1 MNKDLLKTGVQ
12 NYINNNLN
20 ADILSVLL
28 KKSKFE
34 TISSKELV
42 QQIEG
47 KKKCSSK
54 LPSWFRTAKIY
65 YPPKFNIEQS
75 SSEKTAFYK
84 ASLVSGKSLLD
95 VTGGFGV
102 DSYYFGQH
110 IHQVTLCEI
119 SKELSEITAHN
130 LPVLGATNINVLNT
144 DGIVYLDKFDGIFDW
159 IYIDPSRRDK
169 SKGKVFKLSDCVP
182 DVTEHLELLKAKS
195 KGLLLKTSPLLDIT
209 KGLKE
214 LGSVKEI
221 HIVAVNNEVKE
232 VLWIIKDNNHEEP
245 LLKTINLKNSA
256 DEVFIFKRSE
266 ENSIQSEFSVPLK
279 YLYEP
284 NAAILK
290 AGAFKATGNQFHL
303 KKLHEHTHLYTSE
316 KKLKF
321 PGRIFKI
328 LSVYPYNKKS
338 IAALQ
343 ANKANVTIR
352 NFPVSVADIRKKH
365 KIKEGG
371 NLYLFFIKDLNDK
384 LQILKCAKT

>member
-1 MNKDLLKTGVQ
+1 M
-12 NYINNNLN
+12 
-20 ADILSVLL
+20 
-28 KKSKFE
+28 
-34 TISSKELV
+34 
-42 QQIEG
+42 
-47 KKKCSSK
+47 
-54 LPSWFRTAKIY
+54 
-65 YPPKFNIEQS
+65 
-75 SSEKTAFYK
+75 
-84 ASLVSGKSLLD
+84 
-95 VTGGFGV
+95 
-102 DSYYFGQH
+102 
-110 IHQVTLCEI
+110 
-119 SKELSEITAHN
+119 
-130 LPVLGATNINVLNT
+130 
-144 DGIVYLDKFDGIFDW
+144 
-159 IYIDPSRRDK
+159 
-169 SKGKVFKLSDCVP
+169 
-182 DVTEHLELLKAKS
+182 
-195 KGLLLKTSPLLDIT
+195 DIT

-214 LGSVKEI
+214 LGNVKEI
-221 HIVAVNNEVKE
+221 HVVAVNNEVKE
-232 VLWIIKDNNHEEP
+232 VLWVIKDNNHVEP

-256 DEVFIFKRSE
+256 DEVYIFKRSE

-290 AGAFKATGNQFHL
+290 AGAFKAIGNQFHL

-316 KKLKF
+316 KKVKF

-343 ANKANVTIR
+343 TDKANITIR